1 MKVFWKYLKPYKWLA
16 IFSMVLAAVA
26 QALTFLDPVIFGKI
40 LDNYALHPGN
50 KTEKELVTGVVWL
63 LLLAVGVSIAAKLA
77 KTFQEYVLRLVVQKF
92 GKSVFD
98 DGLKQTLR
106 LSYQEFEEQRSGET
120 LSILQKTRRDTENF
134 LNLFIN
140 IVFSTLVGISFL
152 IYYAITRHWALIPVF
167 VVGVLLLGGL
177 TGLLSKKIKT
187 IQRKIFRENA
197 VMSGNITESLRN
209 IELVKS
215 LGLTYPE
222 IRRLKTFTQK
232 IFDLEMVKVKKVRTL
247 SFLQGITLNVLKQSI
262 LFILLW
268 LIFRKVLTTGEL
280 ISMQIIMN
288 YIFVPLQDL
297 GTIILAYR
305 EAEASLQNFD
315 LLMKKPVET
324 RPEEPIELGE
334 VEKLE
339 FRNVVFRH
347 KTAVENSIDDISFK
361 VRTGES
367 IAFVGPSGSGKST
380 LVKLLVGLYT
390 PLSGNIFFDDVSVA
404 DIRYNKIRRQIGFVT
419 QDTQLFAGT
428 VRQNLQ
434 FIKPAATEE
443 EMISALRKASSERLI
458 NSPKGL
464 DTVLGEGGTK
474 LSGGEKQRLSIARAL
489 LRDPR
494 ILIFDEATASLDSIT
509 EESIT
514 DTINQIAAERK
525 QIIITIAHRLSTIM
539 HADTIYVLEK
549 GRVSETGTHEELLVR
564 KGLYYALWRQQV
576 GERNT
581 PARKKIIEPE
591 TVIELPPAELTDP
604 ALSIDKTPL

>member
-1 MKVFWKYLKPYKWLA
+1 MHILWKYLRPYRSLA
-16 IFSMVLAAVA
+16 LLSMLLAAVA

-50 KTEKELVTGVVWL
+50 KTESELVSGVISWL
-63 LLLAVGVSIAAKLA
+63 AIAIGVAIAAKLA

-92 GKSVFD
+92 GKNVFD

-106 LSYQEFEEQRSGET
+106 LSYQEFEDQRSGET

-134 LNLFIN
+134 LSSFIN
-140 IVFSTLVGISFL
+140 ILFSTLVGISFL
-152 IYYAITRHWALIPVF
+152 IYYAITKHWALIPVF
-167 VVGVLLLGGL
+167 LVGVLLLGGL
-177 TGLLSKKIKT
+177 TGLLSKRIKT

-222 IRRLKTFTQK
+222 IKRLKTFTQK
-232 IFDLEMVKVKKVRTL
+232 IFDLEMLKVKKVRTL
-247 SFLQGITLNVLKQSI
+247 SFLQGITLNLLRQSI
-262 LFILLW
+262 LFVLLW

-280 ISMQIIMN
+280 ISMQLIMN
-288 YIFVPLQDL
+288 FIFIPLQDL

-315 LLMKKPVET
+315 ALMKKPVEM

-334 VEKLE
+334 VQKLE
-339 FRNVVFRH
+339 FQNVVFKH
-347 KTAVENSIDDISFK
+347 KTASENSIDDISFVVK
-361 VRTGES
+361 TGES

-390 PLSGNIFFDDVSVA
+390 PASGNIYFDDVSVK

-434 FIKPAATEE
+434 FIKASATEE
-443 EMISALRKASSERLI
+443 EMMTALKKSSSYNLV

-464 DTVLGEGGTK
+464 DTILGEGGTK

-489 LRDPR
+489 LRDPQ
-494 ILIFDEATASLDSIT
+494 ILIFDEATASLDSLT

-514 DTINQIAAERK
+514 DTINNIASERK

-539 HADTIYVLEK
+539 YTDRIYVLEK
-549 GRVSETGTHEELLVR
+549 GRISETGTHEELLHQ
-564 KGLYYALWRQQV
+564 KGLYYAMWRQQV
-576 GERNT
+576 GERVSKNI
-581 PARKKIIEPE
+581 PADKIMNDIVENE
-591 TVIELPPAELTDP
+591 I
-604 ALSIDKTPL
+604 

>member
-1 MKVFWKYLKPYKWLA
+1 MLILWKYLKPYKWLA
-16 IFSMVLAAVA
+16 IFSMVLAAIS
-26 QALTFLDPVIFGKI
+26 QALNFLDPVIFGKI
-40 LDNYALHPGN
+40 LDNYALNPGDRS
-50 KTEKELVTGVVWL
+50 ERELITGVVWL
-63 LLLAVGVSIAAKLA
+63 LALAIAVAIAAKATKAL
-77 KTFQEYVLRLVVQKF
+77 QEYMLRIVVQKF
-92 GKSVFD
+92 GKNVFD

-134 LNLFIN
+134 LSSFIN
-140 IVFSTLVGISFL
+140 IVFSTLVGIGFL
-152 IYYAITRHWALIPVF
+152 IYYAITKHWALIPVF
-167 VVGVLLLGGL
+167 LIGVLLLGGL

-232 IFDLEMVKVKKVRTL
+232 IFDLEMIKVKKVRTL
-247 SFLQGITLNVLKQSI
+247 TFLQGVTLNLLKQSI

-288 YIFVPLQDL
+288 YIFIPLQDL

-324 RPEEPIELGE
+324 RPEEPIELGT

-339 FRNVVFRH
+339 FKNVVFRH
-347 KTAVENSIDDISFK
+347 KTAFENSIDGISFK
-361 VRTGES
+361 VQTGES
-367 IAFVGPSGSGKST
+367 IAFAGPSGSGKST
-380 LVKLLVGLYT
+380 LIKLLVGLYT
-390 PLSGNIFFDDVSVA
+390 PVSGSICFDDVSVK
-404 DIRYNKIRRQIGFVT
+404 DIRYNRIRRQIGLVT

-434 FIKPAATEE
+434 FIKPAATDE
-443 EMISALRKASSERLI
+443 EMITALRRSSSTHLL
-458 NSPKGL
+458 NHPKGL
-464 DTVLGEGGTK
+464 DTILGEGGTK

-489 LRDPR
+489 LRNPQ
-494 ILIFDEATASLDSIT
+494 ILIFDEATASLDSLT

-514 DTINQIAAERK
+514 ETINSIAAEKK

-539 HADTIYVLEK
+539 NADTIYVLEK
-549 GRVSETGTHEELLVR
+549 GRISETGSHEELLEQ

-576 GERNT
+576 GER
-581 PARKKIIEPE
+581 IIKVNKPDELKSVLSNDIPE
-591 TVIELPPAELTDP
+591 
-604 ALSIDKTPL
+604 IDEI

>member
-1 MKVFWKYLKPYKWLA
+1 MRILWKYLRPYKWLA
-16 IFSMVLAAVA
+16 LLSMLLAAVA
-26 QALTFLDPVIFGKI
+26 QALNFFDPVIFGKI
-40 LDNYALHPGN
+40 LDNFALNPGN
-50 KTEKELVTGVVWL
+50 KTEKELVTGVMWL
-63 LLLAVGVSIAAKLA
+63 LGLAVAVSLASKLA

-92 GKSVFD
+92 GKNVFD

-106 LSYQEFEEQRSGET
+106 LAYQEFEEQRSGET
-120 LSILQKTRRDTENF
+120 LSILQKTRRDTESF
-134 LNLFIN
+134 LTSFIN
-140 IVFSTLVGISFL
+140 ILFSTLVGILFL
-152 IYYAITRHWALIPVF
+152 IYYAVTRHWALIPVF
-167 VVGVLLLGGL
+167 LIGVLLLGGL

-187 IQRKIFRENA
+187 TQRKIFRENA

-222 IRRLKTFTQK
+222 IKRLKTFTQK
-232 IFDLEMVKVKKVRTL
+232 IFDLEMLKVKKVRTL
-247 SFLQGITLNVLKQSI
+247 SFLQGVILNLLRQSI

-288 YIFVPLQDL
+288 YIFIPLQDL

-315 LLMKKPVET
+315 LLMKKPVEM
-324 RPEEPIELGE
+324 RPEEPIELGN

-339 FRNVVFRH
+339 FKNVVFKHR
-347 KTAVENSIDDISFK
+347 TATENSIDDISFT
-361 VRTGES
+361 VHTGES

-380 LVKLLVGLYT
+380 LVKLLVGLYS
-390 PLSGNIFFDDVSVA
+390 PLSGNIYFDDTSVK

-419 QDTQLFAGT
+419 QDTQLFSGT
-428 VRQNLQ
+428 VKQNLQ

-443 EMISALRKASSERLI
+443 EMMTALKKSASFKLL
-458 NSPKGL
+458 NSAKGL

-489 LRDPR
+489 LRDPQ

-514 DTINQIAAERK
+514 NTINSIAAEKK

-539 HADTIYVLEK
+539 NADTIYVLEK
-549 GRVSETGTHEELLVR
+549 GRISETGTHEQLLEQ
-564 KGLYYALWRQQV
+564 KGLYYAMWRQQS
-576 GERNT
+576 GERYSKVQ
-581 PARKKIIEPE
+581 AAADEK
-591 TVIELPPAELTDP
+591 ELPAFPAEYL
-604 ALSIDKTPL
+604 